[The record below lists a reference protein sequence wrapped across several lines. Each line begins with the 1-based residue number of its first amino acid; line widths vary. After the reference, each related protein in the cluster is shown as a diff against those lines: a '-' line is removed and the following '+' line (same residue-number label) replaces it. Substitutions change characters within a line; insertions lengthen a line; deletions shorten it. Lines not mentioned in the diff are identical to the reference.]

1 MTYGARAKMSDP
13 AMKEV
18 EAALER
24 YIQECRIAR
33 ENGHLAWTTYT
44 TYTGHSVNFVR
55 WLRGDFEPG
64 IRNKG
69 SGGISSRESAI
80 RAKVENPPPLP
91 PPKTY
96 TPIAC

>member
-55 WLRGDFEPG
+55 
-64 IRNKG
+64 IRNG

-96 TPIAC
+96 TPLAC